1 MREKQSCK
9 MSYVVDE
16 KGEEMLLKEG
26 KFQVM
31 MQWEKPYMEAC
42 IDALQPFGDVLEI
55 GFGCGYSASHIQTYF
70 PKSHTIVE
78 FHPEVIEKARRWASH
93 YTNIH
98 IIEDIWQNALSKLG
112 IFDAIFFDDYP
123 LESEQEMKALK
134 EEEKKSALWIQ
145 SAEEL
150 LQSVHTALPELTQIR
165 YTDADL
171 LAFLEE
177 RRSSEALE
185 LYRFFKEL
193 CSRRQITEGQLHFIK
208 QRMLER
214 GLLSG
219 EVIAAKK
226 EPSKSPFS
234 FEKKG
239 DRLFTFL
246 EQCLQDH
253 MRKGSRFSC
262 FLNDPT
268 SKYQDKV
275 WFDKIITNPF
285 LDYIERRIPVEVPQ
299 HCHYYSSQE
308 ALVVTIE
315 KK

>member
-1 MREKQSCK
+1 MN
-9 MSYVVDE
+9 YTLDE

-78 FHPEVIEKARRWASH
+78 FHPEVIQKAKRWASH

-98 IIEDIWQNALSKLG
+98 IVEDTWQKALSQLG
-112 IFDAIFFDDYP
+112 VFDAIFFDDYP
-123 LESEQEMKALK
+123 LESEEQMLSLTEK
-134 EEEKKSALWIQ
+134 EKESSLWVKSA
-145 SAEEL
+145 EDL
-150 LQSVHTALPELTQIR
+150 LQSVNDSLPELTKVQ
-165 YTDADL
+165 YKDADL

-177 RRSSEALE
+177 NKKADPLQM
-185 LYRFFKEL
+185 YRFFKQL
-193 CSRRQITEGQLHFIK
+193 YNNHQITESQKSVLE
-208 QRMLER
+208 QQMLVK
-214 GLLSG
+214 GLISP
-219 EVIAAKK
+219 EVIASPKDR
-226 EPSKSPFS
+226 PKSPFA
-234 FEKKG
+234 FNRKG

-246 EQCLQDH
+246 EDCLQNH

-275 WFDKIITNPF
+275 WFEKIIANPF
-285 LDYIERRIPVEVPQ
+285 LDYIERRIPVEVPSY
-299 HCHYYSSQE
+299 CNYYNYKE
-308 ALVVTIE
+308 ALVITIE